1 MAFNNSDFDGRA
13 IQAPLPDVAGLP
25 LRREVRGD
33 LHILARD
40 VRFGVDAP
48 SVRPG
53 LDA

>member
-33 LHILARD
+33 LHILAMERAD
-40 VRFGVDAP
+40 RSLLHV
-48 SVRPG
+48 S
-53 LDA
+53 